1 MVIGDDLDAIRMA
14 RHDILDTTGQLTAA
28 AEVVLW
34 IVPPPEFDN
43 ETWYAAKPQAKLNP
57 LQLGW

>member
-1 MVIGDDLDAIRMA
+1 MT
-14 RHDILDTTGQLTAA
+14 RHDILDTRGELTAA

-43 ETWYAAKPQAKLNP
+43 ETWYAARTQPKLNP
-57 LQLGW
+57 LWL